1 MRNCFLREN
10 TLLTLFGF
18 PFFEFERRLC
28 RPEKS
33 LQMSQMSQPSQVSQV
48 SQTSQMSHLSHLFQ
62 VSQPLFPIIP
72 TNSFINDKFVLI
84 HRYI

>member
-48 SQTSQMSHLSHLFQ
+48 SQVSQPSQPSQ
-62 VSQPLFPIIP
+62 VSQVSQLIP
-72 TNSFINDKFVLI
+72 ASR
-84 HRYI
+84 HHSHS